1 MEAANSTKANFLD
14 MLFPPISS
22 IFLSWLYTAI
32 DHITCI
38 HIACR
43 IETASIDPGG
53 TLSVAYRE
61 PGGTASTCRR
71 VDFARASFGR
81 CPISFRTSAS
91 VTGSMTVGIVSGGGR
106 ERDQCWADYLVSLA
120 TKSDKRESDTC
131 LPKRSST
138 DASPPSFRIF

>member
-1 MEAANSTKANFLD
+1 MEAANSTKENFLD

-61 PGGTASTCRR
+61 PGGTA
-71 VDFARASFGR
+71 A
-81 CPISFRTSAS
+81 
-91 VTGSMTVGIVSGGGR
+91 
-106 ERDQCWADYLVSLA
+106 
-120 TKSDKRESDTC
+120 KRHQTH
-131 LPKRSST
+131 KRSSLRACRDSEVSWQIRHVSEGQPT
-138 DASPPSFRIF
+138 LQPRCSSNRRRGNYKISIP